1 MAADFITLA
10 SVILLFVITCFVSKI
25 YFAVLNMQPPKED
38 EEAGVDVQP
47 RVDRTA
53 VIGMHIMRP
62 YHTGVTDIMRLR
74 VMEQRAHPGRAAMD
88 MQLRAVPEQRP
99 NVHQR
104 IGNRPR
110 PQEHDG

>member
-1 MAADFITLA
+1 MAADLITLA
-10 SVILLFVITCFVSKI
+10 SVILLFVVMCFVFKI
-25 YFAVLNMQPPKED
+25 YFAVLNMQPPRED
-38 EEAGVDVQP
+38 EEAWVDVQP

-62 YHTGVTDIMRLR
+62 YHRGVTDIMQLR
-74 VMEQRAHPGRAAMD
+74 AMEQRAHPGRAAMD
-88 MQLRAVPEQRP
+88 MQLRAMEQRI

>member
-1 MAADFITLA
+1 MAADLITLA
-10 SVILLFVITCFVSKI
+10 SVIQLFVVMCFVFKI
-25 YFAVLNMQPPKED
+25 YCAVLNMQPPRED
-38 EEAGVDVQP
+38 EEAGVDVHH
-47 RVDRTA
+47 RVDRTV

-62 YHTGVTDIMRLR
+62 YHRGDTDIMQLR
-74 VMEQRAHPGRAAMD
+74 AMEQREHPGRTAMD
-88 MQLRAVPEQRP
+88 MQLRAVEQRT